1 MIEVY
6 GADYSVYVRSV
17 RIALEEKGLSYRLV
31 PVDIFAPGGPSDDY
45 LEMQPFGK
53 IPVLK
58 SDDFTLYETDA
69 ILRFLDETCP
79 APALQPAD
87 PRKRAR
93 MNQILSILNAYA
105 YRTLVWEVFV
115 ERVVKPSD
123 GTAADEVRIL
133 SALGPARKIVSE
145 LEHLSEASPFLLGS
159 QPSLADCHA
168 APMFH
173 LFQKAE
179 EGQMILKGAPK
190 LSAWLEQFTQRDSF
204 RNTEPKSPE

>member
-1 MIEVY
+1 MIEVH

-17 RIALEEKGLSYRLV
+17 RIALAEKGLSYSLV
-31 PVDIFAPGGPSDDY
+31 PIDIFAPGGPADNY

-58 SDDFTLYETDA
+58 TDDFTLYETDA
-69 ILRFLDETCP
+69 ILRFLDETHP
-79 APALQPAD
+79 APALQPVD
-87 PRKRAR
+87 PRERAR

-105 YRTLVWEVFV
+105 YQTLVWEVFV

-123 GTAADEVRIL
+123 GSAADEVRIL
-133 SALGPARKIVSE
+133 SALGPARRIVTE
-145 LEHLSEASPFLLGS
+145 LERLSEATPFLLGS
-159 QPSLADCHA
+159 RPSLADCHA

-190 LSAWLEQFTQRDSF
+190 LSAWLEQFTLRESF
-204 RNTEPKSPE
+204 RTTEPKTPT

>member
-17 RIALEEKGLSYRLV
+17 RIALEEKGLSYGLV
-31 PVDIFAPGGPSDDY
+31 PIDIFAPDGPGDNY

-58 SDDFTLYETDA
+58 ADDFTLYETDA
-69 ILRFLDETCP
+69 ILRFLDETHP
-79 APALQPAD
+79 APALQPSD
-87 PRKRAR
+87 PRERAR

-105 YRTLVWEVFV
+105 YQTLVWEVFV

-123 GTAADEVRIL
+123 GSAADEVRIL
-133 SALGPARKIVSE
+133 SALGLARRIVTE
-145 LEHLSEASPFLLGS
+145 LERLSEATPFLLGS
-159 QPSLADCHA
+159 RPSLADCHA

-190 LSAWLEQFTQRDSF
+190 LSAWLEQFTQRESF
-204 RNTEPKSPE
+204 QATEPKTPT